1 MTSITVRLIKGSMW
15 LSLSRAVVNGLSTLS
30 IFVLAWYLAP
40 SDFGLVA
47 LATTI
52 LMIVTSVT
60 DLSLTQALIRHKAPT
75 ESHFSTAWTLNATR
89 GLLLCL
95 LFAACAYPASALYE
109 EPRLFDVMLA
119 LGLSLLMGGLTNPR
133 LVMLQRQLIFWQEF
147 VLSVSQK
154 LTGFVAA
161 VAIAMIYHSYWAL
174 VIGTLVSQATMII
187 VSYLVLPFRPRI
199 TFRHMRELFSFSAWL
214 TAGQIV
220 NTLNWR
226 FDYLLIGKVLGGTP
240 LGYYTVGSNL
250 ARIPTREAT
259 VPLTQA
265 IYPSFSSLQDD
276 PPRLAAAYQRVQ
288 ALVAAVALPAGIGVA
303 VIADPL
309 VRLALG
315 EKWAPIVFI
324 IEALASVYALQT
336 LGSLVQ
342 PLGMAKNENKL
353 LFIRDT
359 QMLFVRVPIIFAG
372 LMLWGLQGVILGR
385 VLTGLL
391 GALVNMMLVRRL
403 IGVSVGKQLWANARA
418 LISAV
423 VMAAGVMLASR
434 YLPPAADRGALVV
447 ELMILVAL
455 GVLLYCGSTFLLWI
469 LMKRPAGPET
479 EVQKILGGVLSK
491 FRRA

>member
-52 LMIVTSVT
+52 LIIVTSVT

-75 ESHFSTAWTLNATR
+75 ESHFSAAWTLNATR

-95 LFAACAYPASALYE
+95 FFAAFAYPASVLYE

-133 LVMLQRQLIFWQEF
+133 LVLLQRQLIFWQEF

-161 VAIAMIYHSYWAL
+161 VAIAMIYQSYWAL

-199 TFRHMRELFSFSAWL
+199 TFRHMKELFSFSAWL

-288 ALVAAVALPAGIGVA
+288 ALVTAIALPAGIGVA
-303 VIADPL
+303 VIANPL

-372 LMLWGLQGVILGR
+372 LMLWGLPGVIFGR

-391 GALVNMMLVRRL
+391 GALVNMILVRRL

-418 LISAV
+418 LVSAA

-434 YLPPAADRGALVV
+434 YLPPTADRGALVV

-479 EVQKILGGVLSK
+479 EVQKIIGGVLSK
-491 FRRA
+491 IRPA